1 MIKLSL
7 KSILSKKNETA
18 SILAS
23 LIERL
28 NTSVWI
34 EDDKGNTLL
43 GNRSEA
49 YKVEQV
55 IKVDNELIGF
65 VKGNEEEANIIAA
78 VLNHSIKK
86 EGEKRKLGSE
96 VLNLYQEINLIYNFS
111 ERLAQAIDAPTISEI
126 TLEEAGRVINSDSG
140 VVILWDEVTER
151 LKVLASSGELFFVE
165 EKLYSE
171 LRLLS
176 KILLSGQSEIITDV
190 SALAQAGVLL
200 PEVRSVIYSA
210 LKVNKRTMGAIIL
223 ASNELVQYTA
233 ADLKLLTT
241 LALQSSAAIE
251 SALLYEKNLSEAKE
265 REEAMRLVYEATG
278 KFVPYEFIG
287 SLGHNV
293 ITDVRL
299 GDQVEK
305 IVTVLFSDIRDYTS
319 LSEQMSPEENFKFVC
334 SFNERMGPAI
344 RRHNGFINQYLGDA
358 IMAIFPRNA
367 EDALSAAIEM
377 QKEVQ
382 DLNRIRASSD
392 LTPIQIG
399 VGMHT
404 GPLIMG
410 ITGDENRMDA
420 TTISDTV
427 NIASRLESL
436 TKHYSVNIILSDS
449 SLKQIEQKDGFHL
462 RSLGLVQ
469 LKGKREAVEIHECF
483 DSNTLPDMEKKLNT
497 LAIFN
502 EGVSLFLNKSFSE
515 ANIAFKKVIETDPG
529 DHTAKFFYRNT
540 KKIIDEGVFEN
551 GAGIVAMHE
560 K

>member
-1 MIKLSL
+1 MLKLSL
-7 KSILSKKNETA
+7 KTILGKKNDTA
-18 SILAS
+18 SIIAS
-23 LIERL
+23 LIEQL
-28 NTSVWI
+28 NVNIWV
-34 EDDKGNTLL
+34 EDNSANILF
-43 GNRSEA
+43 GNRSES
-49 YKVEQV
+49 YKVEEIIKSDDEV
-55 IKVDNELIGF
+55 IGVVRGDEA
-65 VKGNEEEANIIAA
+65 ANIVAA
-78 VLNHSIKK
+78 ILKQSIQKETEKK
-86 EGEKRKLGSE
+86 KLGSE

-111 ERLAQAIDAPTISEI
+111 ERLAQTIDAPTISAI
-126 TLEEAGRVINSDSG
+126 TLEEAGRVIKSNGG
-140 VVILWDEVTER
+140 VVLLWDEPTQR
-151 LKVLASSGELFFVE
+151 LKILASSGELFFVE

-171 LRLLS
+171 IRLLS

-190 SALAQAGVLL
+190 SVLSQAGILL

-223 ASNELVQYTA
+223 SSNELVQYTA

-251 SALLYEKNLSEAKE
+251 SALLYEKNLREAKE

-293 ITDVRL
+293 ITDVKL

-334 SFNERMGPAI
+334 AFNERMGPAI

-367 EDALSAAIEM
+367 EDALLAAIEM

-382 DLNRIRASSD
+382 DLNKIRNAND
-392 LTPIQIG
+392 QMPIQIG

-410 ITGDENRMDA
+410 ITGDKDRMDA

-449 SLKQIEQKDGFHL
+449 SLKQIGQKDGFHL

-483 DSNTLPDMEKKLNT
+483 DSNPVPDKEKKLNT
-497 LAIFN
+497 LAAFN
-502 EGVSLFLNKSFSE
+502 EGVSFFLNKSFQE
-515 ANIAFKKVIETDPG
+515 ANLAFKKVVDTDPG

-540 KKIIDEGVFEN
+540 KKIIEEGVFEN

>member
-1 MIKLSL
+1 MLKLSL
-7 KSILSKKNETA
+7 KTILSKKNETA
-18 SILAS
+18 SIIAS

-28 NTSVWI
+28 NASVWI
-34 EDDKGNTLL
+34 EDDTGNILL
-43 GNRSEA
+43 GNRSETC
-49 YKVEQV
+49 KVEEV
-55 IKVDNELIGF
+55 IKVDNERVG
-65 VKGNEEEANIIAA
+65 VVRGDEYANIIATIVNQA
-78 VLNHSIKK
+78 IKK
-86 EGEKRKLGSE
+86 EAEKKKLGSE

-111 ERLAQAIDAPTISEI
+111 ERLAQTIDAPTISAI
-126 TLEEAGRVINSDSG
+126 TLEEAGRVIKSNGG
-140 VVILWDEVTER
+140 VVLLWDEATER
-151 LKVLASSGELFFVE
+151 LKILASSGELFFVE

-171 LRLLS
+171 IRLLS

-190 SALAQAGVLL
+190 SALSQAGILL

-223 ASNELVQYTA
+223 SSSELVQYTA

-251 SALLYEKNLSEAKE
+251 SALLYEKNLREAKE

-293 ITDVRL
+293 ITDVKL

-344 RRHNGFINQYLGDA
+344 RKHNGFINQYLGDA

-367 EDALSAAIEM
+367 EDALLAAIEM

-382 DLNRIRASSD
+382 DLNRIRASNNQ
-392 LTPIQIG
+392 TPIQMG

-410 ITGDENRMDA
+410 ITGDEDRMDA
-420 TTISDTV
+420 TTISDSV

-436 TKHYSVNIILSDS
+436 TKHYSVNIILSES

-483 DSNTLPDMEKKLNT
+483 NSNTLPDMEKKLNT
-497 LAIFN
+497 LAAFN
-502 EGVSLFLNKSFSE
+502 EGVSFFLNKSFHE
-515 ANIAFKKVIETDPG
+515 ANLAFKKVVDVDPG

-551 GAGIVAMHE
+551 GTGIVAMRE

>member
-1 MIKLSL
+1 MLKLSL
-7 KSILSKKNETA
+7 KTILSKKNDTA
-18 SILAS
+18 SIIAS
-23 LIERL
+23 LTDRL
-28 NTSVWI
+28 NANIWI
-34 EDDKGNTLL
+34 EDNSGNILL
-43 GNRSEA
+43 GNRSES
-49 YKVEQV
+49 YKVENI
-55 IKVDNELIGF
+55 IKVEDEVVGV
-65 VKGNEEEANIIAA
+65 VKGDETASIVAAILNQSIQKEAE
-78 VLNHSIKK
+78 KK
-86 EGEKRKLGSE
+86 KLGSE

-111 ERLAQAIDAPTISEI
+111 ERLAQTIEAPTISAI
-126 TLEEAGRVINSDSG
+126 TLEEAGRVIKSNGG
-140 VVILWDEVTER
+140 VVLLWDEVTQR
-151 LKVLASSGELFFVE
+151 LRILASSGELFFVE

-171 LRLLS
+171 IRLLS
-176 KILLSGQSEIITDV
+176 KMLLSGQSEIITDV
-190 SALAQAGVLL
+190 SPLLDAGILL
-200 PEVRSVIYSA
+200 PDVRSVIYSS

-223 ASNELVQYTA
+223 SSNEYVQYTA

-251 SALLYEKNLSEAKE
+251 SALLYEKNLREAKE

-293 ITDVRL
+293 ITDVKL

-334 SFNERMGPAI
+334 AFNERMGPAI

-367 EDALSAAIEM
+367 EDALLAAIEM

-382 DLNRIRASSD
+382 DLNRIRAVNHQ
-392 LTPIQIG
+392 TPIQIG

-410 ITGDENRMDA
+410 ITGDAHRMDA

-449 SLKQIEQKDGFHL
+449 SLKQIGQKDGFHL

-483 DSNTLPDMEKKLNT
+483 DSNTSPDKEKKLDT
-497 LAIFN
+497 LAAFN
-502 EGVSLFLNKSFSE
+502 QGVSFFLNKSFHE
-515 ANIAFKKVIETDPG
+515 ANLAFKKVVDTDPG
-529 DHTAKFFYRNT
+529 DQTAKFFYRNT
-540 KKIIDEGVFEN
+540 KKIIEEGVFEN

>member
-7 KSILSKKNETA
+7 KSVLNKKSETT
-18 SILAS
+18 SVIVS
-23 LIERL
+23 LIQQL
-28 NTSVWI
+28 NAGVWI
-34 EDDKGNTLL
+34 EDENGKVLL
-43 GNRSEA
+43 GDPGHS
-49 YKVEQV
+49 YKIERT
-55 IKVDNELIGF
+55 IIVDNESVGV
-65 VKGNEEEANIIAA
+65 VKGDDKANIIASILDNA
-78 VLNHSIKK
+78 VQKEAEKK
-86 EGEKRKLGSE
+86 KLGSE

-111 ERLAQAIDAPTISEI
+111 ERLAQTIDAPTISAI
-126 TLEEAGRVINSDSG
+126 TLEEAGRVITSNGG
-140 VVILWDEVTER
+140 VVLLWDESTQR
-151 LKVLASSGELFFVE
+151 LKILASSGKLFFVE

-171 LRLLS
+171 IRLLS

-190 SALAQAGVLL
+190 SVLTQAGILL

-223 ASNELVQYTA
+223 SSNELVQYTA

-251 SALLYEKNLSEAKE
+251 SALLFEKNLREAKE

-382 DLNRIRASSD
+382 DMNKTRISNGQA
-392 LTPIQIG
+392 PIQIG

-449 SLKQIEQKDGFHL
+449 SLKQIEQQDGYHL

-483 DSNTLPDMEKKLNT
+483 DSNTLPDREKKMST
-497 LAIFN
+497 LAAFN
-502 EGVSLFLNKSFSE
+502 EGVSFFLNRSFHE
-515 ANIAFKKVIETDPG
+515 ANLAFKKVVDTDPS

>member
-7 KSILSKKNETA
+7 KSILNKKNETA
-18 SILAS
+18 SVIVS
-23 LIERL
+23 LIRQL
-28 NTSVWI
+28 NATVWI
-34 EDDKGNTLL
+34 EDETGKVLL
-43 GNRSEA
+43 GTQGDTCATER
-49 YKVEQV
+49 K
-55 IKVDNELIGF
+55 IIVDNEVLGV
-65 VKGNEEEANIIAA
+65 VKGDDKANIVADLLA
-78 VLNHSIKK
+78 SSVQKDAEKK
-86 EGEKRKLGSE
+86 KLGSE

-111 ERLAQAIDAPTISEI
+111 ERLAQTIDAPTISQT
-126 TLEEAGRVINSDSG
+126 TLEEAGRVIKSNSG
-140 VVILWDEVTER
+140 VVLLWDEDAQR
-151 LKVLASSGELFFVE
+151 LKILASSGELFFAE

-176 KILLSGQSEIITDV
+176 KILLSGQSEILTDV
-190 SALAQAGVLL
+190 STLSQAGILL

-223 ASNELVQYTA
+223 SSNEWVQYTA

-251 SALLYEKNLSEAKE
+251 SALLYEKNLREAKE

-344 RRHNGFINQYLGDA
+344 RKHNGFINQYLGDA

-367 EDALSAAIEM
+367 QDALLAAIDM

-382 DLNRIRASSD
+382 DLNKIRAVKNQ
-392 LTPIQIG
+392 TPIQIG

-410 ITGDENRMDA
+410 ITGDEHRMDA

-436 TKHYSVNIILSDS
+436 TKHYSVSVILSDS

-483 DSNTLPDMEKKLNT
+483 NASTDIEKKINT
-497 LAIFN
+497 LAVFN
-502 EGVSLFLNKSFSE
+502 EGVSLFLSKSFQE
-515 ANIAFKKVIETDPG
+515 ANLAFKQVVDTDPG
-529 DHTAKFFYRNT
+529 DYTAKFFYRNT

-551 GAGIVAMHE
+551 GVGIVSMHE

>member
-1 MIKLSL
+1 MAS
-7 KSILSKKNETA
+7 KS
-18 SILAS
+18 
-23 LIERL
+23 
-28 NTSVWI
+28 
-34 EDDKGNTLL
+34 
-43 GNRSEA
+43 
-49 YKVEQV
+49 
-55 IKVDNELIGF
+55 
-65 VKGNEEEANIIAA
+65 
-78 VLNHSIKK
+78 
-86 EGEKRKLGSE
+86 
-96 VLNLYQEINLIYNFS
+96 
-111 ERLAQAIDAPTISEI
+111 
-126 TLEEAGRVINSDSG
+126 
-140 VVILWDEVTER
+140 
-151 LKVLASSGELFFVE
+151 ELFFDE
-165 EKLYSE
+165 EKINLHTT
-171 LRLLS
+171 LL
-176 KILLSGQSEIITDV
+176 KQIVLSGQSEIMDDFDN
-190 SALAQAGVLL
+190 LKEAGIVL
-200 PEVRSVIYSA
+200 PHVQSIIYAA
-210 LKVNKRTMGAIIL
+210 LKVKHRIMGVIIL
-223 ASNELVQYTA
+223 ASDGANSYSA
-233 ADLKLLTT
+233 GDLKLLTT
-241 LALQSSAAIE
+241 LALQSSSAIE
-251 SALLYEKNLSEAKE
+251 SALLYEKSIQEANE
-265 REEAMRLVYEATG
+265 REEAMRRIYEITG

-436 TKHYSVNIILSDS
+436 TKHYSVSIILSDS

>member
-1 MIKLSL
+1 MLKLSL
-7 KSILSKKNETA
+7 KTILSKKNDTA
-18 SILAS
+18 SIIAS
-23 LIERL
+23 LTDRL
-28 NTSVWI
+28 NANIWV
-34 EDDKGNTLL
+34 EDNSGNILL
-43 GNRSEA
+43 GNRSES
-49 YKVEQV
+49 YKVEKI
-55 IKVDNELIGF
+55 IKVEDEVVGI
-65 VKGNEEEANIIAA
+65 VKGDETASIVAAILNQSIQKEAE
-78 VLNHSIKK
+78 KK
-86 EGEKRKLGSE
+86 KLGSE

-111 ERLAQAIDAPTISEI
+111 ERLAQTIEAPTISAI
-126 TLEEAGRVINSDSG
+126 TLEEAGRVIKSNGG
-140 VVILWDEVTER
+140 VVLLWDEVTQR
-151 LKVLASSGELFFVE
+151 LKILASSGELFFVE

-171 LRLLS
+171 IRLLS

-190 SALAQAGVLL
+190 SPLLDAGILL
-200 PEVRSVIYSA
+200 PDVRSVIYSS

-223 ASNELVQYTA
+223 SSNEYVQYTA

-251 SALLYEKNLSEAKE
+251 SALLYEKNLREAKE

-293 ITDVRL
+293 ITDVKL

-334 SFNERMGPAI
+334 AFNERMGPAI

-367 EDALSAAIEM
+367 EDALLAAIEM

-382 DLNRIRASSD
+382 DLNRIRAVNNQ
-392 LTPIQIG
+392 TPIQIG

-410 ITGDENRMDA
+410 ITGDAHRMDA

-449 SLKQIEQKDGFHL
+449 SLKQIGQKDGFHL

-483 DSNTLPDMEKKLNT
+483 DSNTSPDKEKKLNT
-497 LAIFN
+497 LAAFN
-502 EGVSLFLNKSFSE
+502 EGVSFFLNKSFHE
-515 ANIAFKKVIETDPG
+515 ANLAFKKVVDTDPG
-529 DHTAKFFYRNT
+529 DLTAKFFYRNT
-540 KKIIDEGVFEN
+540 KKIIEEGVFEN

>member
-1 MIKLSL
+1 
-7 KSILSKKNETA
+7 
-18 SILAS
+18 
-23 LIERL
+23 
-28 NTSVWI
+28 
-34 EDDKGNTLL
+34 
-43 GNRSEA
+43 
-49 YKVEQV
+49 
-55 IKVDNELIGF
+55 
-65 VKGNEEEANIIAA
+65 
-78 VLNHSIKK
+78 
-86 EGEKRKLGSE
+86 
-96 VLNLYQEINLIYNFS
+96 
-111 ERLAQAIDAPTISEI
+111 
-126 TLEEAGRVINSDSG
+126 
-140 VVILWDEVTER
+140 
-151 LKVLASSGELFFVE
+151 
-165 EKLYSE
+165 
-171 LRLLS
+171 
-176 KILLSGQSEIITDV
+176 
-190 SALAQAGVLL
+190 
-200 PEVRSVIYSA
+200 
-210 LKVNKRTMGAIIL
+210 MGAIIL
-223 ASNELVQYTA
+223 SSNELVQYTA

-251 SALLYEKNLSEAKE
+251 SALLYEKNLREAKE

-319 LSEQMSPEENFKFVC
+319 LSEQMTPEENFKFVC

-382 DLNRIRASSD
+382 DLNRIRTSNNQ
-392 LTPIQIG
+392 TPIQIG

-449 SLKQIEQKDGFHL
+449 SLKQIEQKEWL
-462 RSLGLVQ
+462 S
-469 LKGKREAVEIHECF
+469 
-483 DSNTLPDMEKKLNT
+483 S
-497 LAIFN
+497 
-502 EGVSLFLNKSFSE
+502 SFSW
-515 ANIAFKKVIETDPG
+515 ISTIE
-529 DHTAKFFYRNT
+529 R
-540 KKIIDEGVFEN
+540 
-551 GAGIVAMHE
+551 
-560 K
+560 

>member
-28 NTSVWI
+28 NAGIWI
-34 EDDKGNTLL
+34 EDGTGNILL
-43 GNRSEA
+43 GNRSET
-49 YKVEQV
+49 YKVEQP
-55 IKVDNELIGF
+55 IKVDNELVGV
-65 VKGNEEEANIIAA
+65 VKGDEGANIIAA
-78 VLNHSIKK
+78 VLNYSIKK
-86 EGEKRKLGSE
+86 EAEKRKLGSE

-111 ERLAQAIDAPTISEI
+111 ERLAQTIDAPTISEI

-140 VVILWDEVTER
+140 VVILWDEATER

-200 PEVRSVIYSA
+200 PEVRCVIYSA

-223 ASNELVQYTA
+223 ASNEVVQYTA

-251 SALLYEKNLSEAKE
+251 SALLYEKNLREAKE

-319 LSEQMSPEENFKFVC
+319 LSEQMSPEENFKFIC

-382 DLNRIRASSD
+382 DLNRIRLSD
-392 LTPIQIG
+392 GQTPIQIG

-436 TKHYSVNIILSDS
+436 TKHYTVNIILSDS
-449 SLKQIEQKDGFHL
+449 SLKQIEQRDGFHL

-502 EGVSLFLNKSFSE
+502 EGISLFLNKSFPE

>member
-1 MIKLSL
+1 MLKLSL
-7 KSILSKKNETA
+7 KTILSKKNDTA
-18 SILAS
+18 SIIAS
-23 LIERL
+23 LADRL
-28 NTSVWI
+28 NENIWI
-34 EDDKGNTLL
+34 EDNSGNILL
-43 GNRSEA
+43 GNRSES
-49 YKVEQV
+49 YKVEKI
-55 IKVDNELIGF
+55 IKVDDEVVGV
-65 VKGNEEEANIIAA
+65 VKGDETANIVAA
-78 VLNHSIKK
+78 ILNQSIQKEAEKK
-86 EGEKRKLGSE
+86 KLGSE

-111 ERLAQAIDAPTISEI
+111 ERLAQTIEAPTISAI
-126 TLEEAGRVINSDSG
+126 TLEEAGRVIKSNGG
-140 VVILWDEVTER
+140 VVLLWDEFTQR
-151 LKVLASSGELFFVE
+151 LKILASSGELFFVE
-165 EKLYSE
+165 EKLHSE
-171 LRLLS
+171 IRLLS
-176 KILLSGQSEIITDV
+176 KILLNGQSEIITDV
-190 SALAQAGVLL
+190 SALLDAGILL
-200 PEVRSVIYSA
+200 PDVRSVIYSS

-223 ASNELVQYTA
+223 SSNEFVQYTA

-251 SALLYEKNLSEAKE
+251 SALLYEKNLREAKE

-293 ITDVRL
+293 ITDVKL

-334 SFNERMGPAI
+334 AFNARMGPAI

-367 EDALSAAIEM
+367 EDALLAAIEM

-382 DLNRIRASSD
+382 DLNRVRVAD
-392 LTPIQIG
+392 NQTPIQIG

-410 ITGDENRMDA
+410 ITGDEHRMDA

-449 SLKQIEQKDGFHL
+449 SLKQIGQKEGFHL

-483 DSNTLPDMEKKLNT
+483 DSNTLPDKEKKLNT
-497 LAIFN
+497 LAAFN
-502 EGVSLFLNKSFSE
+502 EGVSFFLNKSFYE
-515 ANIAFKKVIETDPG
+515 ANLAFKKVVDIDPG

-540 KKIIDEGVFEN
+540 KKIIEEGVFEN

>member
-7 KSILSKKNETA
+7 KSILNKRNETA
-18 SILAS
+18 SVITS
-23 LIERL
+23 LIKQLEA
-28 NTSVWI
+28 NVWI
-34 EDDKGNTLL
+34 EDEGGKTLL
-43 GNRSEA
+43 GDKAETFQ
-49 YKVEQV
+49 VEQP
-55 IKVDNELIGF
+55 IIADEELIGI
-65 VKGNEEEANIIAA
+65 VKGDEKANIIAA
-78 VLNHSIKK
+78 VLNNSVQKEVEKK
-86 EGEKRKLGSE
+86 KLGTE

-111 ERLAQAIDAPTISEI
+111 ERLAQTIDAPSISMI
-126 TLEEAGRVINSDSG
+126 TLEEASRVIKSDSG
-140 VVILWDEVTER
+140 AVVLWDETTGKLNVI
-151 LKVLASSGELFFVE
+151 ASSHELFFVQ
-165 EKLYSE
+165 EKINSE
-171 LRLLS
+171 LPLLRT
-176 KILLSGQSEIITDV
+176 IIFSGQSEIITDV
-190 SALAQAGVLL
+190 SPLFQAGIVL
-200 PEVRSVIYSA
+200 PEVRSIIYSA
-210 LKVNKRTMGAIIL
+210 LKVNHRVMGAIIL
-223 ASNELVQYTA
+223 SSNELVQYTA

-251 SALLYEKNLSEAKE
+251 SALLFEKNLREAKE
-265 REEAMRLVYEATG
+265 REEAMRLVYEVTG

-287 SLGHNV
+287 SLGHQV
-293 ITDVRL
+293 ITDVKL

-305 IVTVLFSDIRDYTS
+305 IVTVLFSDIRSYTT

-367 EDALSAAIEM
+367 EDALLAAIEM
-377 QKEVQ
+377 QKEVYN
-382 DLNRIRASSD
+382 LNKIRSS
-392 LTPIQIG
+392 LNQTPIQIG

-436 TKHYSVNIILSDS
+436 TKHYSVSIILSDA
-449 SLKQIEQKDGFHL
+449 SLKQIEQTGNFHL

-483 DSNTLPDMEKKLNT
+483 NSSATHELENKLHTLVS
-497 LAIFN
+497 FN
-502 EGVSLFLNKSFSE
+502 EGVALFLNKSFNE
-515 ANIAFKKVIETDPG
+515 ANIAFKKVIEADPA

-540 KKIIDEGVFEN
+540 KRIIEEGVLEN
-551 GAGIVAMHE
+551 GAGIVEMHE

>member
-1 MIKLSL
+1 MLKLSL
-7 KSILSKKNETA
+7 KTILSKKNETA
-18 SILAS
+18 SIIAS

-28 NTSVWI
+28 NASVWI
-34 EDDKGNTLL
+34 EDDTGNILL
-43 GNRSEA
+43 GNRSETF
-49 YKVEQV
+49 KVEEV
-55 IKVDNELIGF
+55 IKVDNEPVGVVIGD
-65 VKGNEEEANIIAA
+65 EYANIIATIVNQA
-78 VLNHSIKK
+78 IKK

-111 ERLAQAIDAPTISEI
+111 ERLAQTIDAPTISEI
-126 TLEEAGRVINSDSG
+126 TLEEAGRVINSNSG
-140 VVILWDEVTER
+140 VVILWDESTER

-171 LRLLS
+171 IRLLS

-190 SALAQAGVLL
+190 SALSQAGILL

-223 ASNELVQYTA
+223 SSNELVQYTA

-382 DLNRIRASSD
+382 DLNKIRISND
-392 LTPIQIG
+392 QTPIQIG

-436 TKHYSVNIILSDS
+436 TKHYSVNVILSDS
-449 SLKQIEQKDGFHL
+449 SLKQIEQKDGIHL
-462 RSLGLVQ
+462 RSL
-469 LKGKREAVEIHECF
+469 
-483 DSNTLPDMEKKLNT
+483 
-497 LAIFN
+497 
-502 EGVSLFLNKSFSE
+502 
-515 ANIAFKKVIETDPG
+515 
-529 DHTAKFFYRNT
+529 
-540 KKIIDEGVFEN
+540 
-551 GAGIVAMHE
+551 
-560 K
+560 

>member
-1 MIKLSL
+1 MI
-7 KSILSKKNETA
+7 A
-18 SILAS
+18 SVID
-23 LIERL
+23 RL
-28 NTSVWI
+28 NANVWI
-34 EDDKGNTLL
+34 EDDKGNVLL
-43 GNRSEA
+43 GNRSET

-55 IKVDNELIGF
+55 IKLENEPIGT
-65 VKGNEEEANIIAA
+65 VKGDEEANIIAA
-78 VLNHSIKK
+78 ILNHSIQKEAEKK
-86 EGEKRKLGSE
+86 KLGSE

-111 ERLAQAIDAPTISEI
+111 ERLAQTIDAPTISVI
-126 TLEEAGRVINSDSG
+126 TLEEAGRVIKSNGG
-140 VVILWDEVTER
+140 VVLLWDEPTQR
-151 LKVLASSGELFFVE
+151 LKILASSGELFFVE

-171 LRLLS
+171 IRLLS
-176 KILLSGQSEIITDV
+176 KILLSGQSEIITDI
-190 SALAQAGVLL
+190 SALSQAGVLL

-210 LKVNKRTMGAIIL
+210 LKVSKRTMGAIIL
-223 ASNELVQYTA
+223 SSNELVQYTA

-251 SALLYEKNLSEAKE
+251 SALLYEKNLREAKE

-287 SLGHNV
+287 SLGHKV
-293 ITDVRL
+293 ITDVKL

-367 EDALSAAIEM
+367 KDALSAAIEM

-382 DLNRIRASSD
+382 DLNRIRV
-392 LTPIQIG
+392 LNNQKPIQIG

-410 ITGDENRMDA
+410 ITGDEQRMDA

-436 TKHYSVNIILSDS
+436 TKHYSVNVILSDS
-449 SLKQIEQKDGFHL
+449 SLKQIQQKDGFHL

-483 DSNTLPDMEKKLNT
+483 NNNAVPDLEKKLNT

-502 EGVSLFLNKSFSE
+502 QGVSLFLNRSFNE
-515 ANIAFKKVIETDPG
+515 ANIAFKKVVDTDPG

-551 GAGIVAMHE
+551 GAGIVSMQE

>member
-7 KSILSKKNETA
+7 KSILGKKNDT
-18 SILAS
+18 SPILVS
-23 LIERL
+23 LMERL
-28 NTSVWI
+28 NAGIWI
-34 EDDKGNTLL
+34 EDETGNILL
-43 GNRSEA
+43 GKRSET

-55 IKVDNELIGF
+55 IKVDNEVIGF
-65 VKGNEEEANIIAA
+65 VKGYEEANVIAA
-78 VLNHSIKK
+78 VLNYSIRK
-86 EGEKRKLGSE
+86 EAEKRKLGSE

-111 ERLAQAIDAPTISEI
+111 ERLAQTIDAPTISEI
-126 TLEEAGRVINSDSG
+126 TLEEAGRVIKSNSG
-140 VVILWDEVTER
+140 VVILWDETTER
-151 LKVLASSGELFFVE
+151 LKILASSGTLFFAE

-176 KILLSGQSEIITDV
+176 KILLNGQSEIITDV
-190 SALAQAGVLL
+190 SVLTDAGILL

-223 ASNELVQYTA
+223 SSNELVQYTA

-251 SALLYEKNLSEAKE
+251 SALLYEKNLREAKE

-293 ITDVRL
+293 ITDVKL

-319 LSEQMSPEENFKFVC
+319 LSEQMSPEENFRFVC

-344 RRHNGFINQYLGDA
+344 RRHSGFINQYLGDA

-382 DLNRIRASSD
+382 DLNRIRISND
-392 LTPIQIG
+392 QTPIQIG

-436 TKHYSVNIILSDS
+436 TKHYSVNVILSDS
-449 SLKQIEQKDGFHL
+449 SLKQIEQKEGFHL

-497 LAIFN
+497 LAVFN
-502 EGVSLFLNKSFSE
+502 EGVSLFLNKSFHE
-515 ANIAFKKVIETDPG
+515 ANVAFKKVVDTDPG

-540 KKIIDEGVFEN
+540 KKIIDKDVFEN